1 MVRMVNG
8 LGILSNK
15 NKYQANNIPAMAE
28 REVP

>member
-15 NKYQANNIPAMAE
+15 NKYQANTIPAMAE
-28 REVP
+28 QH